1 MMAFVLPPIIVTLVL
16 SPRLSFPADVEA
28 NVSTGASYLGT
39 IEWEQKHLAY
49 HASAHSAHM

>member
-39 IEWEQKHLAY
+39 IEWEQKHLA
-49 HASAHSAHM
+49 SAHSAHM